1 MRGAGSFA
9 VSAFLHG
16 GILGWVV
23 FGPGLPAPEPARSIY
38 DRVIR
43 PNEKKIVWY
52 NLREKL
58 PEVAPA
64 IALPDTRPPRAR
76 VKFNQTVVSG
86 AKDDGRP
93 PQMIWTPEP
102 AVAPDPEGTPLPPV
116 PLPNVVA
123 VAPASRL
130 VRPFVAPPTQPRP
143 HVGAPALPEAPRAAS
158 NAEAKTLPLLP
169 GVPRPQPLPFTPPP
183 EVRMQRQAA
192 LLLPDAPAV
201 QFAMEVRGL
210 PIAAPLPRPQPR
222 AFTAPPGGR
231 APGMNGGLP
240 AAPDI
245 GAPPVAESLSNQA
258 SLAIVGLNPANTTV
272 VPAPPGSRE
281 AGFSGGSVV
290 RPEGGMGGSR
300 TGAQVAVPGLL
311 LRGGVKDDQ
320 PSLVVTFSPTSRE
333 NLMEASRIA
342 LGSAPLAE
350 PRATRVSASPDPR
363 MAGRLVYTVAI
374 QMPNVTSYSGSWIV
388 WFAVRE
394 EGAANPGNSASA
406 IRPPVPLRKVD
417 PKYIRSAVSDRVEG
431 KVLLRAV
438 IRKDGQVE
446 SVVLLRGL
454 DDRLDRSAEEALAKW
469 AFEPAMRDGSAVD
482 VDAVFEIPFRLAPK
496 PIK

>member
-9 VSAFLHG
+9 VSACLHG

-23 FGPGLPAPEPARSIY
+23 FGPGLPAPEAARSIY
-38 DRVIR
+38 DREIR
-43 PNEKKIVWY
+43 PYEKKIVWY

-86 AKDDGRP
+86 AKDNGRP

-102 AVAPDPEGTPLPPV
+102 VVAPDPEGTPLPPV

-123 VAPASRL
+123 VATAPRL

-143 HVGAPALPEAPRAAS
+143 DISAAPALPEAPRAAS
-158 NAEAKTLPLLP
+158 NAVVSVLPLLSP
-169 GVPRPQPLPFTPPP
+169 GLSAHPSPQPLPFTPPP
-183 EVRMQRQAA
+183 DVRMQRQAA
-192 LLLPDAPAV
+192 LLLPDAPA
-201 QFAMEVRGL
+201 ADS
-210 PIAAPLPRPQPR
+210 A
-222 AFTAPPGGR
+222 T
-231 APGMNGGLP
+231 
-240 AAPDI
+240 
-245 GAPPVAESLSNQA
+245 LSNQA
-258 SLAIVGLNPANTTV
+258 SLAIVGLNPVITTV
-272 VPAPPGSRE
+272 VPAVPSSRE
-281 AGFSGGSVV
+281 AGFSAGTVV

-320 PSLVVTFSPTSRE
+320 PSLVARFSPTSRE
-333 NLMEASRIA
+333 NLMEASRMA
-342 LGSAPLAE
+342 LGSAASTE
-350 PRATRVSASPDPR
+350 ARATRVSASPDPR

-374 QMPNVTSYSGSWIV
+374 QMPNVTSFSGSWIV

-394 EGAANPGNSASA
+394 EGAANPANSASA

-417 PKYIRSAVSDRVEG
+417 PKYIQSAVSDRVEG

-438 IRKDGQVE
+438 IRKDGHVE
-446 SVVLLRGL
+446 SVVLLKGL